1 MLRSLALRM
10 HQPRYI
16 DVDELQ
22 AQTSLE
28 AAAAKC
34 DFPLDPHGTGKEVR
48 LDCIFGCPGDHVGKR
63 AISVNTENPQKV
75 FCCHAYSCQFRGNLL
90 ALMHGML
97 TGSKP
102 TGDKLTGAE
111 FTRVRDIL
119 AGKSE
124 TPTPPKP
131 AATPT
136 AVVPEPAVLRNIPLA
151 DSDNPKARDL
161 VELHERLI
169 MDVARMPPPAAA
181 YVRRHPCLSPE
192 SMSKWTVGVLPTGGD
207 DKRGWSLRGQ
217 IAYPVQSED
226 GQLLAWIA
234 RDPSFE
240 EKERTF
246 LSLTPDQRQREGPPR
261 KHKVPVGFQRGLELF
276 GQHASR
282 LNEPGFRDIVNHCG
296 PIICEGF
303 NDVIALDTL
312 GIPAVAIMSNKITL
326 EQLAKIERWSR
337 QLAQRRVSLLF
348 DADDAGDEGA
358 KEALWLLVQR
368 GLDVRVGW
376 SRAINAGRF
385 TYRQPEQITRDEW
398 EQVIRPRLWRG

>member
-1 MLRSLALRM
+1 MN
-10 HQPRYI
+10 QPRYI

-34 DFPLDPHGTGKEVR
+34 DYPLVTHGSGKEVR
-48 LDCIFGCPGDHVGKR
+48 LDCLFGCPGDHSGKR
-63 AISVNTENPQKV
+63 EIAVNTDNPQKV
-75 FCCHAYSCQFRGNLL
+75 FCCHAYGCQFRGNLL

-97 TGSKP
+97 TGGKP

-111 FTRVRDIL
+111 FTRVRNVL

-124 TPTPPKP
+124 APATKQP
-131 AATPT
+131 AAAPAA
-136 AVVPEPAVLRNIPLA
+136 AVPPPAPLRNIPLA
-151 DSDNPKARDL
+151 DSDNPKVRDL
-161 VELHERLI
+161 IGLHERLI
-169 MDVARMPPPAAA
+169 TDVARMPPPAAA

-192 SMSKWTVGVLPTGGD
+192 SMAKWTVGVLPTGGD

-217 IAYPVQSED
+217 IVYPVRSED

-246 LSLTPDQRQREGPPR
+246 LALPSDQRQREKPPH
-261 KHKVPVGFQRGLELF
+261 KHKVPAGFHRGFELF

-282 LNEPGFRDIVNHCG
+282 LHEPGYRDIVAHCG
-296 PIICEGF
+296 PIIVEGF

-312 GIPAVAIMSNKITL
+312 GVPAVAIMSNKITV
-326 EQLAKIERWSR
+326 EQVTKIERWSR
-337 QLAQRRVSLLF
+337 QLAQGRVSLLF
-348 DADDAGDEGA
+348 DPDGPGDEGA
-358 KEALWLLVQR
+358 KEALWLLTER
-368 GLDVRVGW
+368 NLDVRLGW
-376 SRAINAGRF
+376 SGHLRSGESADF
-385 TYRQPEQITRDEW
+385 QPEHLTRDVW
-398 EQVIRPRLWRG
+398 ENGIRPRLWRE